1 MSGWEKGWRYNP
13 FSGLTFALSAA
24 FRTCSLTLSLSLS
37 PSASRS
43 LYMCVYFIFNVLLSD
58 TCCHLLCVCVCVSA
72 VWERVRVVV
81 CRLCL
86 ALFITQPNDE
96 FIFLCFVFFSHA
108 RHVQLVILCAYHRM
122 SYFACLPQLR
132 PRRWRQPALACLLSL
147 PVLFVFLSPFWQ
159 ASKKAKWCV
168 MASRDMCHICYSY
181 AVLSVLVAFVFF
193 TCNVLQAKKKW
204 VLAAV

>member
-1 MSGWEKGWRYNP
+1 M
-13 FSGLTFALSAA
+13 FCF
-24 FRTCSLTLSLSLS
+24 LTLAVICS
-37 PSASRS
+37 SR
-43 LYMCVYFIFNVLLSD
+43 
-58 TCCHLLCVCVCVSA
+58 VCVCESA

-122 SYFACLPQLR
+122 SYFACLPQR
-132 PRRWRQPALACLLSL
+132 RRRRRRWRQPALACLLSL
-147 PVLFVFLSPFWQ
+147 PVLFVFLSPLLAGQ
-159 ASKKAKWCV
+159 QKSK
-168 MASRDMCHICYSY
+168 MMCYGVTWHVSY
-181 AVLSVLVAFVFF
+181 MLLLRRVVGLGGFCFLFS

-204 VLAAV
+204 VLAAVQNCDTKGIRLTIEILHIFYFGIAKEASSF